1 MIEINIKIKETTQQE
16 IIVIFCREQKQLII
30 RNMKNE
36 EINLDKWLRE

>member
-1 MIEINIKIKETTQQE
+1 MIEINIKIKETTRQD
-16 IIVIFCREQKQLII
+16 IIVIFCRERKQLII